1 MKRSTFKNKANNSC
15 KPADKKAYQKYRN
28 LVVKL
33 NKEAKY
39 FLKNQITENTANK
52 TKIFWNHIFSLKK
65 VFIINRNSLLKLR
78 GVTSGETTI
87 ANVFENYFVNI
98 TKSLNIFA

>member
-1 MKRSTFKNKANNSC
+1 M
-15 KPADKKAYQKYRN
+15 
-28 LVVKL
+28 
-33 NKEAKY
+33 
-39 FLKNQITENTANK
+39 
-52 TKIFWNHIFSLKK
+52 KK

-98 TKSLNIFA
+98 SKSLNIFAWNPENSRNNTDLEKISEIFQIDPNVRLYKKVRLHKKGHI